1 MEWAEAKGYL
11 AEYRGQA
18 GVSYR
23 EAVSVPLPVRRAG
36 CVWRQP
42 QYTAACRYYRDTYS
56 IESVRKK
63 PAPLS

>member
-42 QYTAACRYYRDTYS
+42 QYTAACRYYRDT
-56 IESVRKK
+56 
-63 PAPLS
+63 